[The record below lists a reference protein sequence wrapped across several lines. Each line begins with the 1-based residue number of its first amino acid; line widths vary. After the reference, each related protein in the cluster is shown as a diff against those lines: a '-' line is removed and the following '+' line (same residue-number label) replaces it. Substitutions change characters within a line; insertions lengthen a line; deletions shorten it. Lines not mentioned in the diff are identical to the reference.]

1 MKRFTTVASFF
12 ESYDS
17 YKEEL
22 STLRSIV
29 LDTGLQETLKWGA
42 PVYTYN
48 SKNIVGIGAF
58 KTYVGLWFFNGALLA
73 DTANVLIN
81 AQENKTV
88 AMRQFRFAN
97 VEEISKNRQLIK
109 AYIYEAIENE
119 KQGKTVIFKKK
130 PLKIPELLKAAFLED
145 ELLEQAFADLK
156 LTQKREFTEYIET
169 AKRETTKQNRLE
181 KIIPMIKK
189 GVGLNDKYR

>member
-97 VEEISKNRQLIK
+97 VEEISNNRQLIK

-130 PLKIPELLKAAFLED
+130 PLKIPELLKAAF
-145 ELLEQAFADLK
+145 
-156 LTQKREFTEYIET
+156 
-169 AKRETTKQNRLE
+169 
-181 KIIPMIKK
+181 
-189 GVGLNDKYR
+189 

>member
-1 MKRFTTVASFF
+1 MKRFSTAASFF
-12 ESYDS
+12 EDNSS

-22 STLRSIV
+22 VILRGIV
-29 LDTGLQETLKWGA
+29 LSTGLKETIKWGA

-58 KTYVGLWFFNGALLA
+58 KTYVGLWFFNGSLLA
-73 DTANVLIN
+73 DTNKVLTN
-81 AQENKTV
+81 AQEGKTV

-97 VEEISKNRQLIK
+97 LEEIGKNRQIVIT
-109 AYIYEAIENE
+109 YINEAIENE
-119 KQGKTVIFKKK
+119 KQGKTVQFKKK
-130 PLKIPELLKAAFLED
+130 PLEIPELLETAFLED
-145 ELLEQAFADLK
+145 EILQEAFANLK

-169 AKRETTKQNRLE
+169 AKRETTKNNRLK

-189 GVGLNDKYR
+189 GTGLNDKYR